1 MKLILQKAA
10 KSIRRLIKDFKP
22 LEQHGQR
29 QDEFGTF
36 EELKKN
42 KTVHWENSKWD
53 KSRVNNLDIKLFT
66 DKNAVGHC
74 KLG

>member
-42 KTVHWENSKWD
+42 KTVHWENSK
-53 KSRVNNLDIKLFT
+53 
-66 DKNAVGHC
+66 
-74 KLG
+74 